1 MAIAGVAEYEGVRR
15 AKFSFLDM
23 LRQAELWRVL
33 GRRLTERLLRAN
45 WIESIQINGRI
56 YYQKRAVHLALKRVQ
71 NEGFLLSCRVR
82 SVSVS
87 PPPKVR
93 KRSAEDTLA
102 SLELDN
108 L

>member
-1 MAIAGVAEYEGVRR
+1 
-15 AKFSFLDM
+15 M

-33 GRRLTERLLRAN
+33 GRRLTERLLRSG
-45 WIESIQINGRI
+45 WIEPIHANGRI
-56 YYQKRAVHLALKRVQ
+56 YYEKRAVHSALKRVQ
-71 NEGFLLSCRVR
+71 NEGFLLSGRVR

-87 PPPKVR
+87 ASSKVR

-102 SLELDN
+102 SLEVDN

>member
-1 MAIAGVAEYEGVRR
+1 
-15 AKFSFLDM
+15 M

-33 GRRLTERLLRAN
+33 GRRLTERRSG
-45 WIESIQINGRI
+45 WIEPIHANGRI
-56 YYQKRAVHLALKRVQ
+56 YYEKRAVHSALKRVQ
-71 NEGFLLSCRVR
+71 NEGFLLSGRVR

-87 PPPKVR
+87 ASSKVR

-102 SLELDN
+102 SLEVDN

>member
-1 MAIAGVAEYEGVRR
+1 
-15 AKFSFLDM
+15 M
-23 LRQAELWRVL
+23 LRQTELWRVL
-33 GRRLTERLLRAN
+33 GRRLTERLLRAG
-45 WIESIQINGRI
+45 WIEPVHVKGRI
-56 YYQKRAVHLALKRVQ
+56 YYEKRAVHSALKRVQ

-93 KRSAEDTLA
+93 NRSAEDTLA